1 MEDSARVEGGLGVV
15 YKRGGT
21 YYARVRIAPN
31 KYAYRSLKTGNK
43 AVAIKAA
50 QKLVH
55 KFEFHKENDL
65 PVQIKKFGDV
75 LDEYVTFR
83 EKQHEQGRTSI
94 YMLRQIQR
102 VSKFWIE
109 YAGKRSLLAIDN
121 ATLSEYLEWRKDYYR
136 RKTPEEL
143 KEIKNYKVNP
153 TDKTLQWEM
162 AFGKSVVKWAHEKG
176 YRGKAALPT
185 FTFTPKKKR
194 VRPAFEVTEYQK
206 LWRAL
211 VKWEKNCTVPEYLY
225 TRQLLRDYVLILA
238 NSGMRVGEA
247 NNLRIKDVQAFKD
260 ELGRKNYRFIVRGK
274 TGERDVIPRVICV
287 KYVDRMLARRGKTKP
302 DDWLFAMKTGS
313 KVITLIDQFDKVIE
327 EAGMRTNSHGEK
339 FSLYSLRHFYA
350 VMGLRGGIGIYD
362 IARNMGTSVQMIQS
376 YYGRQATP
384 LSMATTLGGKAVAKK
399 APAKKKPAKETA
411 NKKTIAAKKPKAGVA
426 KKAAAKEKD
435 GEQA

>member
-1 MEDSARVEGGLGVV
+1 MDDSARVEGGLGLV

-21 YYARVRIAPN
+21 FYARVRIAPN
-31 KYAYRSLKTGNK
+31 KYVYRSLKTGNK
-43 AVAIKAA
+43 AVAIRAA

-55 KFEFHKENDL
+55 KIEFQTEHEL
-65 PVQIKKFGDV
+65 PVQTKKFADV
-75 LDEYVTFR
+75 IKEYVTFR
-83 EKQHEQGRTSI
+83 ETQHEQGHTSV

-109 YAGKRSLLAIDN
+109 YAGKRSLMAIDN
-121 ATLSEYLEWRKDYYR
+121 AVLGEYLVWRKDYYYK
-136 RKTPEEL
+136 KTKEEL
-143 KEIKNYKVNP
+143 AAIRNYKINP
-153 TDKTLQWEM
+153 TEKTLQWEM
-162 AFGKSVVKWAHEKG
+162 AFGKSVVKWAHDKG
-176 YRGKAALPT
+176 YRGKTQLPT

-194 VRPAFEVTEYQK
+194 VRPAFEVTEYQQ

-211 VKWEKNCTVPEYLY
+211 VKWEKDCAVPEYLY

-247 NNLRIKDVQAFKD
+247 NNLRIKDVQPFKD

-287 KYVDRMLARRGKTKP
+287 KYVDRLLARREKP
-302 DDWLFAMKTGS
+302 KADEWLFAMKTGT
-313 KVITLIDQFDKVIE
+313 KVITLIDQFDKVIDA
-327 EAGMRTNSHGEK
+327 AGMRTNTHGEK

-399 APAKKKPAKETA
+399 APAKKKPAKEKAAKTA
-411 NKKTIAAKKPKAGVA
+411 AAAKKPKTAASKTAV
-426 KKAAAKEKD
+426 KKKD

>member
-1 MEDSARVEGGLGVV
+1 MQVAMDDKARVEGGLGLV

-21 YYARVRIAPN
+21 FYARVRIAPN

-55 KFEFHKENDL
+55 KIEFQTENEL
-65 PVQIKKFGDV
+65 PVQIKKFADV
-75 LDEYVTFR
+75 IKEYVAFR

-109 YAGKRSLLAIDN
+109 YAGKRSLMAIDN
-121 ATLSEYLEWRKDYYR
+121 GVIKEYEEWRRDYYR
-136 RKTPEEL
+136 RKTAEEL
-143 KEIKNYKVNP
+143 AAIRNYKINP
-153 TDKTLQWEM
+153 TDKTLQWEYM
-162 AFGKSVVKWAHEKG
+162 LGKAIIKWAHDKG
-176 YRGKAALPT
+176 YRGKAELPT
-185 FTFTPKKKR
+185 YVFKVKKKR
-194 VRPAFEVTEYQK
+194 VRPAFEVTEYQQ

-211 VKWEKNCTVPEYLY
+211 LKWERDCTVPEYLY

-247 NNLRIKDVQAFKD
+247 NNLRIKDVQPLKD
-260 ELGRKNYRFIVRGK
+260 EFGRKNYRFIVRGK

-287 KYVDRMLARRGKTKP
+287 KYVDRLLARREKP
-302 DDWLFAMKTGS
+302 KADEWLFAMKTGT
-313 KVITLIDQFDKVIE
+313 KVITLIDQFDKVID

-350 VMGLRGGIGIYD
+350 VMARRANVGVYD
-362 IARNMGTSVQMIQS
+362 IARNMGTSVQMIES
-376 YYGRQATP
+376 YYGKHGTN
-384 LSMATTLGGKAVAKK
+384 LSMATLLGGPLVVKKNAK
-399 APAKKKPAKETA
+399 
-411 NKKTIAAKKPKAGVA
+411 
-426 KKAAAKEKD
+426 KEKD
-435 GEQA
+435 RSEETPVP